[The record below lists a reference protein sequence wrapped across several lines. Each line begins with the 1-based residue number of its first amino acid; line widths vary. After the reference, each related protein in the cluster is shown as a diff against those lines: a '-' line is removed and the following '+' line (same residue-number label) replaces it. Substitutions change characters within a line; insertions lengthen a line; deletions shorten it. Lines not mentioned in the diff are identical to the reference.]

1 MSLWERARDLKLLSL
16 SREHQRN
23 FNRDYR
29 LQKKGL
35 YEQSEEIFEP
45 LIVKQNELLKQQEKQ
60 IEAIKALEPKAIEG
74 SKPNL
79 PIEIK
84 TNNLGTEKL
93 PKTWRLTQ
101 NANGNF
107 FLNDHLLVIEDDN
120 IRLAN
125 SNTSYPFTYN
135 LRALLNGADISSVN
149 DREDLINYSN
159 LTIEANSSKSSKRSE
174 KLMQKINSLYKGE
187 ALKVITISE
196 NPKELW
202 DRLKILIAAS
212 KEGHSNTL
220 NEKTAILDKLLQL
233 GEITKEHYKS
243 ILKGDLRSI
252 L

>member
-1 MSLWERARDLKLLSL
+1 MSLRERVKDLKLLSL
-16 SREHQRN
+16 SREHQKN

-60 IEAIKALEPKAIEG
+60 IEAIKALLRLEPKAIEG

-79 PIEIK
+79 PIELKI
-84 TNNLGTEKL
+84 NNYGTEKL
-93 PKTWRLTQ
+93 SKTWRFTQ

-107 FLNDHLLVIEDDN
+107 FLNDHLLVIEDNN

-125 SNTSYPFTYN
+125 SNNSYPFTDN
-135 LRALLNGADISSVN
+135 LKALLNGAEISSVN
-149 DREDLINYSN
+149 DREALINYSN
-159 LTIEANSSKSSKRSE
+159 LTTETKSSKTSKRSE
-174 KLMQKINSLYKGE
+174 KLMQKINSLYKGK
-187 ALKVITISE
+187 ALEVITISE

-202 DRLKILIAAS
+202 DRLRILIAAS
-212 KEGHSNTL
+212 KEGHNNTL

-243 ILKGDLRSI
+243 ILKGDL
-252 L
+252 